1 MAAVSL
7 KFKVIATTG
16 YTVNVIDVSDAALD
30 KSKAIISKSVDRV
43 AKKKFKVRVVCETAS
58 IFGFGIR
65 I

>member
-16 YTVNVIDVSDAALD
+16 NAVNVIDVSDAALD
-30 KSKAIISKSVDRV
+30 KSKAIICKSVDRV
-43 AKKKFKVRVVCETAS
+43 AKKKFKVRGVCETAS

-65 I
+65 